1 MTRYQVKNQVDRV
14 VEFTLMVLFSVLTVA
29 VSWQVLSRYALETP
43 ATATEEVAR
52 FSFLWLSFLGAAYVI
67 GQKKHLA
74 VDLLSSGRSAVQ
86 ARWLG
91 RLVTAM
97 GLVFVSTVLVFGG
110 IYLVHVSFDLGQSS
124 PVLGLSLGYVYAVV
138 PIAGILGDFYLVTA
152 DSQVAS
158 EVGVS
163 AGRPEDIS

>member
-1 MTRYQVKNQVDRV
+1 MTRYQVKHRVDRLV
-14 VEFTLMVLFSVLTVA
+14 AFVLMVLLSVLTLA
-29 VSWQVLSRYALETP
+29 VSWQVLSRYALGTP

-52 FSFLWLSFLGAAYVI
+52 FSFLWLSFLGAAYVV

-74 VDLLSSGRSAVQ
+74 VDLISAGRSPTQ
-86 ARWLG
+86 ALWLG

-97 GLVFVSTVLVFGG
+97 GLLFISTVLVFGG
-110 IYLVHVSFDLGQSS
+110 FYLLHVSFELGQRS

-138 PIAGILGDFYLVTA
+138 PIAGVLGDFYLLTA
-152 DSQVAS
+152 DIQTAS

-163 AGRPEDIS
+163 AARPEDIS